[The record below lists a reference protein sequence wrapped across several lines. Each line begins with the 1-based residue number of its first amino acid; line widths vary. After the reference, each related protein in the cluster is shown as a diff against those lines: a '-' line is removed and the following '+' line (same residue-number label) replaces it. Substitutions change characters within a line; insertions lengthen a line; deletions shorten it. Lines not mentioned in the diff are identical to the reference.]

1 VQQSAVVK
9 SGNCS
14 HESKKRQQK
23 TAKKQKKKQL
33 LIAEKLKNAPKQRL
47 KQLTD

>member
-23 TAKKQKKKQL
+23 TAKKQKKQL
-33 LIAEKLKNAPKQRL
+33 LIAEKLKNAPKQRS